1 MAIFLVILSALLLGL
16 STQSGALREFA
27 WRRPGRPVPDWREP
41 KVPMLSTDAPQ
52 TSEAPEKSTSGGSHE
67 VGEMRAMRQ
76 ILHEICRIN
85 QLPEARN
92 HSFRDMPLH
101 LREHLFTALFRAQQS
116 LPLPALEQ
124 VSRPMLSPNCKH
136 PKLSN
141 LLTGKKRSTP
151 LTLVDMA
158 GGMGGGP
165 ELEFLE
171 LRLLELQGVVDLMVV
186 AESSHTFRG
195 DLKPRQYQLNAERF
209 KAFRDTVM
217 YLDLEEC
224 EEYLHHIN
232 KTREKHGHHH
242 DLWDI
247 QNSQRG
253 CLWKMLQRD
262 RPNLTDD
269 TIVIFSDLDEIPNG
283 EMMMAMKHCEWKA
296 QTPKIQF
303 KQRMLQYNLR
313 QVLSSPA
320 GCFPKTAWLQGA
332 LLRLG
337 WVRET
342 VQKNKRIPL
351 RFASPIATMDGGA
364 MHLSYFGHA
373 FALMTKGL
381 QHGEGGALLLPTWF
395 KPCDPTDQDILEL
408 LSIFRNDPVRIV
420 RSWENKSNPLPKAR
434 PTLKDL
440 QKCEVP
446 WALQS
451 NPRRYA
457 AFWGEAPPDE

>member
-1 MAIFLVILSALLLGL
+1 
-16 STQSGALREFA
+16 
-27 WRRPGRPVPDWREP
+27 
-41 KVPMLSTDAPQ
+41 
-52 TSEAPEKSTSGGSHE
+52 
-67 VGEMRAMRQ
+67 
-76 ILHEICRIN
+76 
-85 QLPEARN
+85 
-92 HSFRDMPLH
+92 
-101 LREHLFTALFRAQQS
+101 
-116 LPLPALEQ
+116 
-124 VSRPMLSPNCKH
+124 
-136 PKLSN
+136 
-141 LLTGKKRSTP
+141 
-151 LTLVDMA
+151 
-158 GGMGGGP
+158 P

-232 KTREKHGHHH
+232 KTREKHGQHH

-247 QNSQRG
+247 QNSQR
-253 CLWKMLQRD
+253 
-262 RPNLTDD
+262 PHPPPEDD
-269 TIVIFSDLDEIPNG
+269 TIVIFSDLWIGASLRTGFDLDEIPNG

-303 KQRMLQYNLR
+303 KQRMVQYNLR

-446 WALQS
+446 WALQVS
-451 NPRRYA
+451 SANEWTYKGYIPSGKLIIYSY
-457 AFWGEAPPDE
+457 

>member
-1 MAIFLVILSALLLGL
+1 
-16 STQSGALREFA
+16 
-27 WRRPGRPVPDWREP
+27 
-41 KVPMLSTDAPQ
+41 MLSTDAPQ

-303 KQRMLQYNLR
+303 KQRMVQYNLR